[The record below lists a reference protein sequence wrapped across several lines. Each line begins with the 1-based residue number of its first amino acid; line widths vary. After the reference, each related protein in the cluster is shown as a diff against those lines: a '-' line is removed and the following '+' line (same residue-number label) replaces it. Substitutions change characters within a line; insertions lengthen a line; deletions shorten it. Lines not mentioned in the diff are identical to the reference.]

1 MIYNVV
7 DFFVNENSYAVVK
20 KAFTEATCSTSKVNS
35 VQVDRAVS
43 QGQK

>member
-7 DFFVNENSYAVVK
+7 DFFFNENSYAVVK
-20 KAFTEATCSTSKVNS
+20 KAFTEASTSKVNS

>member
-7 DFFVNENSYAVVK
+7 DFFVNKNLYAEVK
-20 KAFTEATCSTSKVNS
+20 KAFTEASTSKVNS